1 MTNVQRFY
9 TIFCVVCN
17 VIRQEFRTDAEEVDD
32 DSRTHALEQKPVIKV
47 RSGKN
52 YVQCWT
58 KYHTLSSF

>member
-1 MTNVQRFY
+1 MTNVQGFY

-17 VIRQEFRTDAEEVDD
+17 VIRQEFRTDAEEAD

-47 RSGKN
+47 HSGKN

-58 KYHTLSSF
+58 KYQTLPSF